1 MYLRQ
6 RKIYKQVIRTKD
18 ISVPSFRRC
27 IRSLL
32 LMFFSA
38 HAASA
43 QVSFGE
49 LQKYMPEAKKHIVVY
64 ITSKYCTYC
73 LMQDAQIRK
82 NRQLRQRLNNDF
94 YFVKVIAESDSAI
107 VFNGNVYVNPKPEN
121 PYQMNDFVNVYGKN
135 EEGKVAYPLWLYF
148 DKDYK
153 LMLRFYGLMPP
164 KNILKVLNEIEKAGK
179 LP

>member
-1 MYLRQ
+1 MYSRQ
-6 RKIYKQVIRTKD
+6 RKIYKQCTRKKN
-18 ISVPSFRRC
+18 SLLPSFRRC
-27 IRSLL
+27 IRPLL
-32 LMFFSA
+32 LIFFSA
-38 HAASA
+38 HSA
-43 QVSFGE
+43 NAQINFGE
-49 LQKYMPEAKKHIVVY
+49 LQKLMSEEKKEIVVY

-82 NRQLRQRLNNDF
+82 NRQLQQRLNNDF

-107 VFNGNVYVNPKPEN
+107 VFNGKVYVNPKPED

-135 EEGKVAYPLWLYF
+135 EAGNVGYPLWLYF

-164 KNILKVLNEIEKAGK
+164 KNILKVLNEIEKAAK
-179 LP
+179 VP